1 MDLLFFV
8 IIVIIPTLAQLQVT
22 SEYSKYKKVNTQK
35 KLSGCE
41 IARKILDENGL
52 SNVHIVET
60 KGTLSDHYDP
70 SRKVIRLSHDIF
82 HGESI
87 ASASV
92 AAHECGHAIQDKEGY
107 SYMRFRSMIFPIVNL
122 GTGLSYYLILLGLI
136 TYITDLVWFGIG
148 LTFLGLLFQIITLP
162 VEFDASKRAKEELIK
177 LNLTTDDELVGTKKV
192 LNAAA
197 LTYIAGVLTSAVQI
211 FWLIMN
217 FSDDNR

>member
-1 MDLLFFV
+1 MNFLFFV
-8 IIVIIPTLAQLQVT
+8 IVMIIPTIAQLQVT
-22 SEYSKYKKVNTQK
+22 NEYTKYKKVKIKK

-52 SNVHIVET
+52 NNVHVVET

-107 SYMRFRSMIFPIVNL
+107 AYMRFRSMIFPIVNL

-136 TYITDLVWFGIG
+136 TYITDLIWFGIG

-162 VEFDASKRAKEELIK
+162 VEYDASKRAKEELIK
-177 LNLTTDDELVGTKKV
+177 LNLTTEDELIGTRKV

-197 LTYIAGVLTSAVQI
+197 LTYIAGVLTSAIQI

>member
-1 MDLLFFV
+1 MNFLFFV
-8 IIVIIPTLAQLQVT
+8 IVMIIPTIAQLQVT
-22 SEYSKYKKVNTQK
+22 NEYTKYKKVKIKK

-52 SNVHIVET
+52 NNVHVVET

-107 SYMRFRSMIFPIVNL
+107 AYMRFRSMIFPIVNL

-136 TYITDLVWFGIG
+136 TYITDLIWFGIG

-162 VEFDASKRAKEELIK
+162 VEYDASKRAKDELTK
-177 LNLTTDDELVGTKKV
+177 LNLTTEDELIGTRKV

-197 LTYIAGVLTSAVQI
+197 LTYIAGVLTSAIQI

>member
-192 LNAAA
+192 LSAAA